1 MSLSQDERADYYRL
15 VDKLAQRFGSV
26 RQQNKWLGKFE
37 ARKRQQGESI
47 AALGDDLRQM
57 AQKAYRKLDTL
68 AQEALALNQLYKSI
82 SLEMKSKC
90 IDKECETVATAVD
103 IVEKHEA
110 IFELNDK
117 KKPSIVRQLT
127 ANDYSLDNTD
137 RNVSDEDFYTVH
149 SINSKATPLNQG
161 PRPQISQSDTLLLKQ
176 ISDRIANLEGSL
188 LLKSQNHYNYNQ
200 QPRFDS
206 NSRSVKA
213 CYHCNSPDHFIR
225 DCPKRN
231 RPSNNEYYQRNNSSG
246 QSHRNV
252 GSRGDNLTSN
262 NQGNGRPSA

>member
-1 MSLSQDERADYYRL
+1 MSFSQDERADYYRR
-15 VDKLAQRFGSV
+15 VDELAQRFRSV

-37 ARKRQQGESI
+37 ARKRQQGEYI

-57 AQKAYRKLDTL
+57 AQKAYRKL
-68 AQEALALNQLYKSI
+68 EALALDQFYKSI

-103 IVEKHEA
+103 IIVKHEV

-117 KKPSIVRQLT
+117 KKPNIIRQLT

-161 PRPQISQSDTLLLKQ
+161 PKPQISQSDTILLKQ

-188 LLKSQNHYNYNQ
+188 LLKSQNH
-200 QPRFDS
+200 
-206 NSRSVKA
+206 
-213 CYHCNSPDHFIR
+213 
-225 DCPKRN
+225 
-231 RPSNNEYYQRNNSSG
+231 
-246 QSHRNV
+246 
-252 GSRGDNLTSN
+252 
-262 NQGNGRPSA
+262 

>member
-1 MSLSQDERADYYRL
+1 
-15 VDKLAQRFGSV
+15 
-26 RQQNKWLGKFE
+26 
-37 ARKRQQGESI
+37 
-47 AALGDDLRQM
+47 
-57 AQKAYRKLDTL
+57 
-68 AQEALALNQLYKSI
+68 
-82 SLEMKSKC
+82 MKSKC

-103 IVEKHEA
+103 IIEKHEA
-110 IFELNDK
+110 IFELNDE
-117 KKPSIVRQLT
+117 KKPNIVRQLT

-137 RNVSDEDFYTVH
+137 KNVSDEDFYTVH
-149 SINSKATPLNQG
+149 SINSKATPLNQC
-161 PRPQISQSDTLLLKQ
+161 PKPQISQSDTILLKQ

-206 NSRSVKA
+206 SSRSVKA

-231 RPSNNEYYQRNNSSG
+231 RQSNNEYYQRNNSSG

-262 NQGNGRPSA
+262 NQ